1 MSVICLLNITLFDKI
16 LPCQNQKKIFS
27 NFDMVNDKF
36 LWYDEQLMYFRWY
49 F

>member
-1 MSVICLLNITLFDKI
+1 
-16 LPCQNQKKIFS
+16 
-27 NFDMVNDKF
+27 MVNDKF